1 MWKSIV
7 MTGIAICSGLISY
20 AQHSKY
26 FAIENSGD
34 FKKIVLDYSSTSG
47 VCYVSPSTK
56 PEALSVYGNRDIDDY
71 NHSFDKN
78 LEEKVLSIDLK
89 IEDKTNE
96 NYSQSI
102 SDRMFKNEKEY
113 NSGVWKIF
121 LSDEKLYDLK
131 MNFGVGDAYIDL
143 SGLNIQ
149 NLTVNTG
156 SADVNIGY
164 LSGLSNQHTMDTFN
178 VKVDL
183 GSVQMRRLNLANA
196 KVILAEVG
204 FGDAY
209 LDLSEKPSESSYIEA
224 SVGAG
229 NLEVVVPRSGTG
241 IKVIINSSM
250 LCQVKLS
257 KSFKENEPDVF
268 INEFYEEGAE
278 NQLVFN
284 VDVSL
289 GTIQFK
295 EKK

>member
-1 MWKSIV
+1 

-102 SDRMFKNEKEY
+102 SDRMFKNDKEY

>member
-1 MWKSIV
+1 MWKCIV
-7 MTGIAICSGLISY
+7 MTGVAICSGLISY
-20 AQHSKY
+20 GQHSKY
-26 FAIENSGD
+26 FAVDNSGD
-34 FKKIVLDYSSTSG
+34 FKKVVLDYSSTSG

-56 PEALSVYGNRDIDDY
+56 PEALSVYGNKDIDDY

-78 LEEKVLSIDLK
+78 LENKILQIDLS

-96 NYSQSI
+96 NFSQSI
-102 SDRMFKNEKEY
+102 SNKVFKSEKEY

-121 LSDEKLYDLK
+121 LSDEKLYDLR
-131 MNFGVGDAYIDL
+131 MNFGVGDAYLDL
-143 SGLNIQ
+143 SGLNVQ
-149 NLTVNTG
+149 NLKVNTG

-164 LSGLSNQHTMDTFN
+164 LSGISNQHRMDTFN

-209 LDLSEKPSESSYIEA
+209 LDLSEKPLASSYIEA
-224 SVGAG
+224 SVGVG
-229 NLEVVVPRSGTG
+229 NLEVIVPKSGTG
-241 IKVIINSSM
+241 IKIIINSSM

-257 KSFKENEPDVF
+257 KSFQEKESDVF
-268 INEFYEEGAE
+268 VNEYYEEGGE

-289 GTIQFK
+289 GSIHFK

>member
-1 MWKSIV
+1 MWKRIV
-7 MTGIAICSGLISY
+7 MTGVAICSGLGLY

-26 FAIENSGD
+26 FVVENSGD
-34 FKKIVLDYSSTSG
+34 FKKVTLDYSSTSG

-56 PEALSVYGNRDIDDY
+56 SEAISVYGNNDIDNY
-71 NHSFDKN
+71 NHSFDRNLDGKN
-78 LEEKVLSIDLK
+78 LNVSLS
-89 IEDKTNE
+89 IEDKTTE
-96 NYSQSI
+96 NFSQSI
-102 SDRMFKNEKEY
+102 SSKVFADAKDQ
-113 NSGVWKIF
+113 SGVWKLF
-121 LSDEKLYDLK
+121 LSDEKLYNLK
-131 MNFGVGDAYIDL
+131 LKFGIGDAYIDL
-143 SGLNIQ
+143 SGLNVE
-149 NLTVNTG
+149 NLSVNTG

-164 LSGLSNQHTMDTFN
+164 LSGISNQNKMDTFN

-183 GSVQMRRLNLANA
+183 GSVQMRRLSLANA

-209 LDLSEKPSESSYIEA
+209 IDLSERPSQTSYVAA

-229 NLEVVVPRSGTG
+229 NLEVLIPKSGTG
-241 IKVIINSSM
+241 VKVIVNSSM

-257 KSFKENEPDVF
+257 KSFTENEPDIF
-268 INEFYEEGAE
+268 INDYYEEGAD

-289 GTIQFK
+289 GSIHFK